1 MDPWVT
7 ERKGALTHGE
17 HSRGIVGPEMGPTMT
32 FGKQAMPEQTR
43 AVIEVKIAAPS
54 SMREA
59 MEGFLASRKRRRPD
73 ILQSTLDFYRGRLK
87 YWVSYLKRNRLTRPD
102 EIPPAAAEEAF
113 EQYQNDFNRQT
124 GQPLT
129 RSGARMNRVDEALHG
144 STRID

>member
-1 MDPWVT
+1 
-7 ERKGALTHGE
+7 
-17 HSRGIVGPEMGPTMT
+17 
-32 FGKQAMPEQTR
+32 
-43 AVIEVKIAAPS
+43 
-54 SMREA
+54 MREA